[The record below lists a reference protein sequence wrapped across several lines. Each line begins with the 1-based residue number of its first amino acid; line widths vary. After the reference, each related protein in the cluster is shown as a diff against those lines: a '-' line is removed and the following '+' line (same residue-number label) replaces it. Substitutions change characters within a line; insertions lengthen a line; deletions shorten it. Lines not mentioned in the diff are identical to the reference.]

1 MILRMG
7 DPVERKCP
15 GEVWPGEVPH
25 LIIIIAVIVVTAIII
40 TSYLIIIAVVVVLLI
55 IIAIALI
62 IIIIVIVILFDHHLD
77 YKHQVGCLSLLQKT
91 KIRKWRGGR

>member
-62 IIIIVIVILFDHHLD
+62 VILFDHHLD

-91 KIRKWRGGR
+91 KIRN